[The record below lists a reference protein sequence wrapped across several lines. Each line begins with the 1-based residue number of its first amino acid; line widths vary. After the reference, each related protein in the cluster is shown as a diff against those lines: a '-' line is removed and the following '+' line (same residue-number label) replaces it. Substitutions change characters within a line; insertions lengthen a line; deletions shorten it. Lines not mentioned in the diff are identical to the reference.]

1 MARATATR
9 IRSFHSPTPIE
20 RAAMFKLGLWLL
32 VSGLLLS
39 VWWPMPGFFLLLAS
53 LAVWVTAVGRFG
65 FDRWRGLPLPRLPVA
80 PEPLFT
86 KAQKRPPVSDPFA
99 DQLVSLDDPDLPA
112 SIRAAAAAR
121 MAPGFT
127 LWRCPRSAR
136 GKPVVEWWL
145 FDAEGELVEALW
157 ER

>member
-1 MARATATR
+1 
-9 IRSFHSPTPIE
+9 
-20 RAAMFKLGLWLL
+20 MFNLGFSLL
-32 VSGLLLS
+32 VCGLLLS
-39 VWWPMPGFFLLLAS
+39 FWWPIPGFFLLFAS

-80 PEPLFT
+80 PEPVPT
-86 KAQKRPPVSDPFA
+86 KAQEQPQVPDPFS
-99 DQLVSLDDPDLPA
+99 DQLVSLDAPDLPA
-112 SIRAAAAAR
+112 SIRAAAAPR

-145 FDAEGELVEALW
+145 FDAEGELVEAFW